1 MPSPIQASRRIHR
14 RCAGLLAG
22 LIACAVLLPSTSRA
36 DDEAATPAPAS
47 ASAGLAS
54 DEALEQAGVI
64 IGEIRIDNLD
74 IFDTRLEEEDNTLFR
89 LANWLH
95 LQTRRETIEQQLLF
109 ARGERY
115 NARLL
120 RESERALRAD
130 GYLRDAHIQVT
141 VVHDGV
147 VDLVVSTQDV
157 WTLKPGVSF
166 GRKGGR
172 NSSSIG
178 IQETNLLGLGKQLGV
193 DVSSGVDR
201 TSKAM
206 TYQDRQLFGSRW
218 TLSAEY
224 DDNSDGRAQKLAL
237 ERPFYALD
245 TRRAGGLSLRNERR
259 VDSIYSQGQVVNQYD
274 VRDRHATAW
283 TGWSDGLR
291 DGAALRWMTGMTFD
305 ERRYDPL
312 PALGAASV
320 ATDGRRLLYP
330 WIGFSWVEDQFIA
343 THNQDQIGKTEDIA
357 LGWNVRGQLGATSS
371 QLGSDRS
378 AGVFDTGFSKGWM
391 PGPSQTWLLAGSAE
405 GRIERQGLSGGLFK
419 LSARWYQRQSAQRSL
434 FASVGIDR
442 GVRLDPDQQITLG
455 GDTGL
460 RGYPLRYQSGS
471 GRWIATI
478 EERAFSDWFPFRLF
492 HVGGAVFYD
501 MGRTWDGALPG
512 DSAQGLLRDAGF
524 GLRLGNSRSGLGTV
538 VHVDAAF
545 PMDGDK
551 SIKKVQFIV
560 EAKRSF

>member
-1 MPSPIQASRRIHR
+1 LAPHSASMPSPIHR
-14 RCAGLLAG
+14 LPALPAGLLAA
-22 LIACAVLLPSTSRA
+22 LVAYAASYPSASQA
-36 DDEAATPAPAS
+36 GDEAPAAAVADQPT
-47 ASAGLAS
+47 
-54 DEALEQAGVI
+54 DESLERSGAV

-74 IFDTRLEEEDNTLFR
+74 IFDTRLDEEDNALFR
-89 LANWLH
+89 FANWLH
-95 LQTRRETIEQQLLF
+95 IQTRRETIEQQLLF
-109 ARGERY
+109 KPGDRY
-115 NARLL
+115 DARLL

-130 GYLRDAHIQVT
+130 GYLRDAGIRVAA
-141 VVHDGV
+141 VHDGM

-157 WTLKPGVSF
+157 WTLKPGISF

-178 IQETNLLGLGKQLGV
+178 IQETNLLGLGKQVGL
-193 DVSSGVDR
+193 DISSGVDR
-201 TSKAM
+201 RSKALS
-206 TYQDRQLFGSRW
+206 YQDNQLFGSRW
-218 TLSAEY
+218 TLFGEY

-237 ERPFYALD
+237 EQPFYALD

-259 VDSIYSQGQVVNQYD
+259 VDSVYSQGQVVNQYD
-274 VRDRHATAW
+274 VRDRRATAW
-283 TGWSDGLR
+283 FGRSDGLH
-291 DGAALRWMTGMTFD
+291 DGAALRWTAGLSFD
-305 ERRYDPL
+305 ERQYATLSDP
-312 PALGAASV
+312 GIASV
-320 ATDGRRLLYP
+320 APAGRRLLYP
-330 WIGFSWVEDQFIA
+330 WVGFGWVEDQFIA

-357 LGWNVRGQLGATSS
+357 LGWNVRGRLGAASS
-371 QLGSDRS
+371 RLGSDRS

-391 PGPSQTWLLAGSAE
+391 TSPSQTWLLAGTAE
-405 GRIERQGLSGGLFK
+405 GRVEREGVSGGLFK
-419 LSARWYQRQSAQRSL
+419 LSARWYLRQSPQRTL

-471 GRWIATI
+471 GRWLATI
-478 EERAFSDWFPFRLF
+478 EQRAFSDWFPFRLF

-501 MGRTWDGALPG
+501 MGRTWDGVLPG
-512 DSAQGLLRDAGF
+512 DSAQGLLRDAGV

-551 SIKKVQFIV
+551 SIKRVQFIV

>member
-1 MPSPIQASRRIHR
+1 MSNIRLIA
-14 RCAGLLAG
+14 A
-22 LIACAVLLPSTSRA
+22 LIACGALCPPAAHA
-36 DDEAATPAPAS
+36 DDEPVAPA
-47 ASAGLAS
+47 AAELPS
-54 DEALEQAGVI
+54 DESLEQSGAV

-74 IFDTRLEEEDNTLFR
+74 IFDTRLQEEDNAAFR

-95 LQTRRETIEQQLLF
+95 IQTRRETIEQQLLF
-109 ARGERY
+109 KPGERY
-115 NARLL
+115 SARLL
-120 RESERALRAD
+120 RESERTLRAN
-130 GYLRDAHIQVT
+130 GYLRDAAIRVT
-141 VVHDGV
+141 AVHDGV
-147 VDLVVSTQDV
+147 VDIVVATQDV

-178 IQETNLLGLGKQLGV
+178 IQETNLLGRGKQLGL
-193 DVSSGVDR
+193 DIQSGVDR
-201 TSKAM
+201 TSKAL
-206 TYQDRQLFGSRW
+206 TYQDSQLLGSRW
-218 TLSAEY
+218 TLAGEY

-237 ERPFYALD
+237 EKPFYALD
-245 TRRAGGLSLRNERR
+245 TRSAGGLSLSNERR
-259 VDSIYSQGQVVNQYD
+259 IDSVYSQGQVVNQYD
-274 VRDRHATAW
+274 VSARHATAY

-291 DGAALRWMTGMTFD
+291 DGAALRWTAGLTFD
-305 ERRYDPL
+305 EQRYAAL
-312 PALGAASV
+312 PALGSASV
-320 ATDGRRLLYP
+320 APDGRRLLYP
-330 WIGFSWVEDQFIA
+330 WIGVGWIEDQFIA

-357 LGWNVRGQLGATSS
+357 LGWNVRARLGATSS
-371 QLGSDRS
+371 RLGSDRT

-391 PGPSQTWLLAGSAE
+391 PDPSQTWLLAGTAE
-405 GRIERQGLSGGLFK
+405 GRIEREGLSGSLFK
-419 LSARWYQRQSAQRSL
+419 LSGRWYLRQSAQRTL
-434 FASVGIDR
+434 FAGIGIDR

-471 GRWIATI
+471 GRWLATI
-478 EERAFSDWFPFRLF
+478 EQRAYSDWFPFRLF

-501 MGRTWDGALPG
+501 MGRTWDGVRPG
-512 DSAQGLLRDAGF
+512 DSAQGLLRDAGV